1 MLFIYLG
8 IEHEPKN
15 RAELKLV
22 IRVERSSR
30 LELVE
35 QLDHVELPTDI
46 GSGLMTP
53 CWDVEARRGS
63 SFQKTSRAARLE

>member
-8 IEHEPKN
+8 IELEPKN

-53 CWDVEARRGS
+53 C
-63 SFQKTSRAARLE
+63 